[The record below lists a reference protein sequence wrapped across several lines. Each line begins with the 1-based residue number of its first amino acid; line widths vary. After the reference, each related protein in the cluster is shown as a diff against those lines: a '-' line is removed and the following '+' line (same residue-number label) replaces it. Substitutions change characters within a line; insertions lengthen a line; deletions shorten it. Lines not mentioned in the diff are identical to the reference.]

1 MQISDRE
8 RAVLNALALGDNLK
22 AAAVRLGMSYG
33 YVRNMVAM
41 LRRLYGASTNAQL
54 VAKHRVG
61 GE

>member
-33 YVRNMVAM
+33 YVRNMVAT

-54 VAKHRVG
+54 VAKHRAG
-61 GE
+61 DE

>member
-1 MQISDRE
+1 MQISDKE

-54 VAKHRVG
+54 VSKHRVG
-61 GE
+61 DE

>member
-1 MQISDRE
+1 MQINDRE

-54 VAKHRVG
+54 VSKHRV
-61 GE
+61 ED

>member
-1 MQISDRE
+1 MQINDRE

-54 VAKHRVG
+54 VSKHRVG
-61 GE
+61 DE